1 MDAMEQHTIKV
12 IAHIENDF
20 TTKFGIPR
28 QSGMLSEVVSRVVFE
43 PEYRREEAFRGIAGF
58 SHLWLIWQFSEAVRE
73 EWSPTVR
80 PPMLGGNKRTGVF
93 STRSPYRPNPLGLSC
108 VKLLDYIPQSKEGP
122 VLLVSGADLMNGT
135 PIYDIKPYL
144 PFADSVPDAKAGFTE
159 NLPPRV
165 LEVNFPPDYLSKVP
179 VDKQSQLIKLL
190 SGDPRPS
197 YQNDNER
204 IYGFEFG
211 GMEIKF
217 TVDDGVLNVCCVE

>member
-1 MDAMEQHTIKV
+1 MEQHSIKV

-28 QSGMLSEVVSRVVFE
+28 QSGMLSELTSHIVFM
-43 PEYRREEAFRGIAGF
+43 PEYRREEAFRDITGF

-73 EWSPTVR
+73 QWSPTVR

-93 STRSPYRPNPLGLSC
+93 ATRSPFRPNPLGLSC
-108 VKLLDYIPQSKEGP
+108 VKLEEYLPNTAKGP
-122 VLLVSGADLMNGT
+122 VLVVSGADLMNGT

-144 PFADSVPDAKAGFTE
+144 PFADSVPNATAGFTE
-159 NLPPRV
+159 QLPPRV
-165 LEVNFPPDYLSKVP
+165 LQVAFPDNMLQKVP
-179 VDKQSQLIKLL
+179 KTKQAQLIKLL

-197 YQNDNER
+197 YQKDPLR
-204 IYGFEFG
+204 VYGFAFG

-217 TVDDGVLNVCCVE
+217 TVDNGVLTVNDVQTI

>member
-1 MDAMEQHTIKV
+1 MEKYSLKV

-20 TTKFGIPR
+20 TSKFGIPR
-28 QSGMLSEVVSRVVFE
+28 QSGMLSELKSRIVFE
-43 PEYRREEAFRGIAGF
+43 REYRREEAFRDITGF

-80 PPMLGGNKRTGVF
+80 PPMLGGNRRTGVF
-93 STRSPYRPNPLGLSC
+93 ATRSPYRPNALGLSC
-108 VKLLDYIPQSKEGP
+108 VKLLEYVNDPKTGP
-122 VLLVSGADLMNGT
+122 TLIVSGADLMNGT

-159 NLPPRV
+159 NLPPRA
-165 LEVNFPPDYLSKVP
+165 LEVEFDEELLALVP
-179 VDKQSQLIKLL
+179 EEKRQQLVKLL

-197 YQNDNER
+197 YQKDPSR
-204 IYGFEFG
+204 VYGFEFG

-217 TVDDGVLNVCCVE
+217 TVNEGILTVKSVDKA